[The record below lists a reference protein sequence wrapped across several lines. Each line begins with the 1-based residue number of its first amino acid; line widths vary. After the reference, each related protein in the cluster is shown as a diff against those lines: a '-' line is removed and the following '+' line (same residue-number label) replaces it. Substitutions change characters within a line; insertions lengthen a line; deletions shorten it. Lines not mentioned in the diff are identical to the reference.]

1 MSSKGKHQR
10 SPNARLQDRII
21 LYLGRHDDVDT
32 VAGLS
37 RALGSYRSSTSR
49 AINRLKTEGLVQKAE
64 GRWILT
70 NEGRKE
76 EATLRQ
82 QLRERSNRANKEIER
97 ILRLQKEWERTIGS
111 RAIRQVDWASR
122 FMPKIPTVE
131 IPNIN
136 TSPVPPALANLNSII
151 ERQVALPKI
160 AASIPFQV
168 DYQLRPF
175 FETLRLVD
183 SVGVGNPAISSSL
196 KAISESVQANKF
208 AYMESISKTVASSFT
223 PTNLNSLSTT
233 LDIINRKLGE
243 REFASVQV
251 RAVEDLLKRIPS
263 SVTFSDVFKDFT
275 SQVKFASGGMVRQT
289 LEQADAS
296 ALLNEDVVSAAA
308 TDTLTDDPSASFED
322 AASALSKER
331 AGSSELSAEINR
343 RETLPAQTW
352 DELSE
357 VVKLR
362 IVAVA
367 TFIVLYAAIM
377 AAQDQGDS
385 SEYVKDLGI
394 ALGATAAVVAIC
406 DKLELFKKEEK

>member
-1 MSSKGKHQR
+1 
-10 SPNARLQDRII
+10 
-21 LYLGRHDDVDT
+21 
-32 VAGLS
+32 
-37 RALGSYRSSTSR
+37 
-49 AINRLKTEGLVQKAE
+49 
-64 GRWILT
+64 
-70 NEGRKE
+70 
-76 EATLRQ
+76 
-82 QLRERSNRANKEIER
+82 
-97 ILRLQKEWERTIGS
+97 
-111 RAIRQVDWASR
+111 
-122 FMPKIPTVE
+122 
-131 IPNIN
+131 
-136 TSPVPPALANLNSII
+136 LNSII

-160 AASIPFQV
+160 AISAPFQIN
-168 DYQLRPF
+168 YQVRPF

-196 KAISESVQANKF
+196 KAISESVQANQF

-223 PTNLNSLSTT
+223 PTTLNSLSTT

-251 RAVEDLLKRIPS
+251 RAVENLLKHIPS
-263 SVTFSDVFKDFT
+263 SVTVSDVFKDFT
-275 SQVKFASGGMVRQT
+275 SRVKFASGSTVRQT

-296 ALLNEDVVSAAA
+296 ALLNEDFLSAAA
-308 TDTLTDDPSASFED
+308 TDTLTDEPSASFEN
-322 AASALSKER
+322 AASAHLKER
-331 AGSSELSAEINR
+331 AGSSELSAEIHP
-343 RETLPAQTW
+343 RETLAAQTW

-362 IVAVA
+362 VVAVA

-406 DKLELFKKEEK
+406 DKLELFKREE

>member
-1 MSSKGKHQR
+1 M
-10 SPNARLQDRII
+10 
-21 LYLGRHDDVDT
+21 
-32 VAGLS
+32 
-37 RALGSYRSSTSR
+37 
-49 AINRLKTEGLVQKAE
+49 
-64 GRWILT
+64 
-70 NEGRKE
+70 
-76 EATLRQ
+76 
-82 QLRERSNRANKEIER
+82 
-97 ILRLQKEWERTIGS
+97 
-111 RAIRQVDWASR
+111 
-122 FMPKIPTVE
+122 
-131 IPNIN
+131 
-136 TSPVPPALANLNSII
+136 
-151 ERQVALPKI
+151 
-160 AASIPFQV
+160 
-168 DYQLRPF
+168 
-175 FETLRLVD
+175 
-183 SVGVGNPAISSSL
+183 
-196 KAISESVQANKF
+196 
-208 AYMESISKTVASSFT
+208 
-223 PTNLNSLSTT
+223 
-233 LDIINRKLGE
+233 
-243 REFASVQV
+243 